1 MMMRSRAAAAIAGIL
16 AGYVGPGQPLAFAAP
31 NLKAPELEK
40 KKHQASITATYK
52 TETELNSH
60 FGSSI
65 GDIVKAYLERHPN
78 TKKSAG
84 GASLPSSGRAKYE
97 FTT

>member
-1 MMMRSRAAAAIAGIL
+1 M
-16 AGYVGPGQPLAFAAP
+16 GPGQPLAFAAP
-31 NLKAPELEK
+31 NLKAPELEQTR

-60 FGSSI
+60 FGCSI
-65 GDIVKAYLERHPN
+65 GDIEKAYVERHPN

-84 GASLPSSGRAKYE
+84 GASSGRAK
-97 FTT
+97 